1 MFLEVRHLRLI
12 EAISRQG
19 SVTRA
24 GSVLHLSQSALSHQ
38 LKELEERLG
47 FPLFHRVR
55 KRMVPTRAGERLLAG
70 SRSILNQLRS
80 LEQELSSL
88 NDDRAGVLRI
98 STECYTTYHW
108 LPTRVC
114 AFARKFPRVQVR
126 VVIEATGHPIEALVK
141 GHIDLAIVSTTPA
154 RLEVQYQPLFRDD
167 MLVVL
172 RRDHPLASRP
182 HFPVESFADE
192 TLIVYDSPFEGFT
205 FEQVLEPAGVRP
217 KRLLEVQLTE
227 GIVEFV
233 RAGMGIAVLARWAA
247 APYLE
252 SGELVGIQLTDR
264 PLERQWS
271 AATLRT
277 ETPPPHLSEFVTL
290 LSEPPRPAALA
301 LDDELPA

>member
-70 SRSILNQLRS
+70 SRSILDQLRS

-88 NDDRAGVLRI
+88 CDDRGGVLRI

-108 LPTRVC
+108 LPARVC
-114 AFARKFPRVQVR
+114 AFAQKFPRVQVR

-141 GHIDLAIVSTTPA
+141 GHLDLAIVSSTPP
-154 RLEVQYQPLFRDD
+154 RQEVAYQPLFQDD

-172 RRDHPLASRP
+172 RRDHPMASRP
-182 HFPVESFADE
+182 HFPVASFADE
-192 TLIVYDSPFEGFT
+192 TLIVYNSPFEGFT

-233 RAGMGIAVLARWAA
+233 RAGMGIAVLARWAV

-252 SGELVGIQLTDR
+252 SGELVGIQLTDK
-264 PLERQWS
+264 PLKRQWS
-271 AATLRT
+271 AATLRS
-277 ETPPPHLSEFVTL
+277 EAPPPHLSEFVKL
-290 LSEPPRPAALA
+290 LSEPPRPTELA
-301 LDDELPA
+301 LDEELPA